1 MISLSFFNIFVSKI
15 RCTGNQNEKLERIE
29 FLTAV
34 DNFRLSNLPFF
45 LGVTVFTALN
55 HSAGNLKGE
64 LFWLILSFLI
74 RFLFQFLYSR
84 IQKSLVDENSD
95 FAQTKLIFRTSAILY
110 GIYWG
115 STVFFFYYTNE
126 QINFNSF
133 LILMVCLIAVISNY
147 GLICL
152 PRSDLF
158 LLFAITVGITSI
170 TPALSKNLNDSY
182 LAAIGFTIFILV
194 QTFYSI
200 RLKSTFDEQ
209 ILLKMKN
216 QELVNSLEENRA
228 KMNQNIKVLEDLSL
242 HDDLTQLPNRRFL
255 MNKFLN
261 SRLEAEKETQFSL
274 MILDLDNFKTIND
287 RFGHLVGDKV
297 LIKVAAILKN
307 SLRGTDCAARVGGE
321 EFVVFLPNSKQNEAL
336 LVAERIRQTIQ
347 NQIFLDTN
355 NQPFQITTSIGLA
368 ESFINTDLAKVF
380 QKADTALYQ
389 AKKEGKNRINIAS
402 ETEFDFSLTQS
413 IATLSENNK
422 FLN

>member
-15 RCTGNQNEKLERIE
+15 RFTGTQNESLERIE
-29 FLTAV
+29 FLTAI
-34 DNFRLSNLPFF
+34 DNFRLSSLPYF
-45 LGVTVFTALN
+45 LGVSVFTALN
-55 HSAGNLKGE
+55 HNAGNLKLE
-64 LFWLILSFLI
+64 LFWLFTSFI
-74 RFLFQFLYSR
+74 VRSLFQFFYRR
-84 IQKSLVDENSD
+84 IQQSLLNENSD
-95 FAQTKLIFRTSAILY
+95 FALLKLIIQTSAILY
-110 GIYWG
+110 GIFWG
-115 STVFFFYYTNE
+115 STIFFFHPAIE
-126 QINFNSF
+126 QFNFNSF
-133 LILMVCLIAVISNY
+133 LILVVCLIAVISNY

-158 LLFAITVGITSI
+158 LLFAIAVGITSI
-170 TPALSKNLNDSY
+170 SPALTYDLNNSY
-182 LAAIGFTIFILV
+182 LAALGFTIFISV

-200 RLKSTFDEQ
+200 RLKGKFDEQ
-209 ILLKMKN
+209 ILLKMQN

-261 SRLEAEKETQFSL
+261 SRLESEDETEFSL

-307 SLRGTDCAARVGGE
+307 SIRGTDCAARVGGE
-321 EFVVFLPNSKQNEAL
+321 EFVIFLPNSKQNEAL

-347 NQIFLDTN
+347 NQIFLDTK

-368 ESFINTDLAKVF
+368 ESVINSDLTNVF
-380 QKADTALYQ
+380 QKADTALYE
-389 AKKEGKNRINIAS
+389 AKQEGKNRIKIAT
-402 ETEFDFSLTQS
+402 ETDFDFSLNQS
-413 IATLSENNK
+413 IASLSEINK